1 MHFDGFQLRLA
12 ERQLLVDGAPAKLGS
27 RAFDVLAALVERR
40 GRTVSKNE
48 LLEIVWPDVVVEENN
63 LQVQVSAL
71 RKLLGAKA
79 IATIPGRGYRFTAA
93 LVDQPQGSEVCAA
106 ACASTVLPM
115 PAAPST
121 VTSGCASIIAINAC
135 SSASRPISGGPFGGR
150 LPGASRAE
158 AGVGDVAGAAHVAP
172 SGRRSSLPC
181 G

>member
-121 VTSGCASIIAINAC
+121 VTSGCASL
-135 SSASRPISGGPFGGR
+135 RR
-150 LPGASRAE
+150 VTHRANST
-158 AGVGDVAGAAHVAP
+158 HHAP
-172 SGRRSSLPC
+172 SGHCWRNGYLRRSGMVEIALKKRA
-181 G
+181 